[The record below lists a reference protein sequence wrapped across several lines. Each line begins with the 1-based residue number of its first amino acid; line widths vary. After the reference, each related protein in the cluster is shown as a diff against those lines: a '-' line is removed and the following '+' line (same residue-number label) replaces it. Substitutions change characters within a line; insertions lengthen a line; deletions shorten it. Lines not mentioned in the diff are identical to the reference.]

1 MRSSPVSTRAFVG
14 AFSHVAIDSTMHA
27 DMAPLSPWSK
37 SNELLGAISI
47 GELHAVCVAAGFL
60 GVAAWFMRRLWA
72 RSPRRES

>member
-1 MRSSPVSTRAFVG
+1 
-14 AFSHVAIDSTMHA
+14 MHA

-47 GELHAVCVAAGFL
+47 GELHAVCVAAGLL
-60 GVAAWFMRRLWA
+60 GVAAWFMLRLWA